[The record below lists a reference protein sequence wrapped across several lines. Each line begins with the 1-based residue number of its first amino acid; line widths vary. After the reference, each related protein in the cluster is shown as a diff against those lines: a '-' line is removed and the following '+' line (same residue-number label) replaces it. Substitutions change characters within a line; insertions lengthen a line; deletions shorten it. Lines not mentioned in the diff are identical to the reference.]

1 MKRKIAVLT
10 ARADAVEQKST
21 LLGIIN
27 AAFLRDMDVY
37 VFTNIYNHWVRD
49 DVLNFENVIY
59 GLFRPEDFD
68 GVIITA
74 EAFFDISVIDS
85 AAEKIRKTGIPAA
98 VIGGD
103 IEGFISIPSCDRED
117 IRKIA
122 EHLITVHGYR
132 KIDIL
137 TGADDD
143 PVSSI
148 RLSGCLDA
156 FNEHGISPN
165 RIIHGNFWNNSGEEL
180 AARYISAELELPEA
194 VICLNDYMAYGL
206 SDSLTQAGIDI
217 PGRIS
222 ITGFDSTDQRILYY
236 PFLTTYR
243 RSRQDRR
250 YPVGE

>member
-27 AAFLRDMDVY
+27 AAFSRDMDVY

-122 EHLITVHGYR
+122 EHLITVHG
-132 KIDIL
+132 
-137 TGADDD
+137 
-143 PVSSI
+143 
-148 RLSGCLDA
+148 
-156 FNEHGISPN
+156 
-165 RIIHGNFWNNSGEEL
+165 
-180 AARYISAELELPEA
+180 
-194 VICLNDYMAYGL
+194 
-206 SDSLTQAGIDI
+206 
-217 PGRIS
+217 
-222 ITGFDSTDQRILYY
+222 
-236 PFLTTYR
+236 
-243 RSRQDRR
+243 
-250 YPVGE
+250 